1 VLINWALPLGGVER
15 VEFGT
20 TEVVFN
26 DGGADVDFRI
36 EGDTNPDLFKI
47 DAGLDQV
54 QVANLNGGPLAGFRN
69 LLINGNF
76 AIGQRGTTFASS
88 ANNDDAYTLDRW
100 YILSDGNDAIDV
112 TRETSVVPTNQKY
125 AIALDVETA
134 NKKFGIA
141 QIIESDNCVGL
152 TGGTVTLSFKAKVS
166 STTKLDNVKAVIV
179 AWSGTADTVT
189 SDIISAWG
197 AEGTNPTLIANA
209 TYENTPANLSVT
221 TSYATYSLTAS
232 VDTASTTNIIVFIWS
247 DVTDTT
253 AGDFLYVT
261 DVQLEPGPVAT
272 PFEQRPIGT
281 ELSLCQRYFQKNNGT
296 ASRALFQGY
305 CVNGQGYP
313 SRTPFHQQMRVA
325 PTVSLTHADS
335 LGFPGTA
342 GSTSADASAFV
353 ESRTANSTQNSGY
366 FISDWTASAE
376 L

>member
-1 VLINWALPLGGVER
+1 MTAALLHCLPLHLTATPTLASSAPALINLASPLTASSALSLAPLKWYSTMAALMLTSALKVTPTQIYLR
-15 VEFGT
+15 LMP
-20 TEVVFN
+20 
-26 DGGADVDFRI
+26 A
-36 EGDTNPDLFKI
+36 
-47 DAGLDQV
+47 DQV
-54 QVANLNGGPLAGFRN
+54 QVANLNGGPLAGMRN
-69 LLINGNF
+69 RIINGNF
-76 AIGQRGTTFASS
+76 G
-88 ANNDDAYTLDRW
+88 
-100 YILSDGNDAIDV
+100 
-112 TRETSVVPTNQKY
+112 
-125 AIALDVETA
+125 
-134 NKKFGIA
+134 
-141 QIIESDNCVGL
+141 
-152 TGGTVTLSFKAKVS
+152 
-166 STTKLDNVKAVIV
+166 
-179 AWSGTADTVT
+179 
-189 SDIISAWG
+189 G

-353 ESRTANSTQNSGY
+353 ESRTANSTPGPPPPNCNQPCIN
-366 FISDWTASAE
+366 
-376 L
+376 